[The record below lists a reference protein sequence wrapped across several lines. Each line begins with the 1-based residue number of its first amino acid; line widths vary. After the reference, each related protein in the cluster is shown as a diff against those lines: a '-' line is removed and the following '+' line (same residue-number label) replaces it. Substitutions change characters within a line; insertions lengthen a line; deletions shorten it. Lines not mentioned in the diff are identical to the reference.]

1 MDQLGLT
8 WHHVGTKLRSWPPLV
23 ASWVRFASLTAFV
36 VALGH
41 LRGDFFSL
49 LTAPGSIFDPPGALL
64 EALHRHFSTRQH
76 VNKLA
81 CSTR

>member
-8 WHHVGTKLRSWPPLV
+8 WHHVGTKLRSWRPLV
-23 ASWVRFASLTAFV
+23 ASWMHVASLTAFV
-36 VALGH
+36 VALGR
-41 LRGDFFSL
+41 LWSDFFSL
-49 LTAPGSIFDPPGALL
+49 RRALGSIFDCPVTLL

-81 CSTR
+81 CSTW